1 MSAGYDPRF
10 DAAFDETYRGGPSRG
25 PACRHC
31 GAPDVLGGTFRP
43 VCARCVASLG
53 RVAGDPASAHPEVIA
68 RLLDVSLDVVHLD
81 TRIVI
86 DPRDPWATPTVTP
99 TWHFTSLWP
108 TTGDARLV
116 DGRVADGRLR

>member
-10 DAAFDETYRGGPSRG
+10 DAAFDDTYRGGSRG

-31 GAPDVLGGTFRP
+31 GAPDVLGDTFRP

-81 TRIVI
+81 TRIVF
-86 DPRDPWATPTVTP
+86 DRTAPWATPTVAP
-99 TWHFTSLWP
+99 AWHWTSLW
-108 TTGDARLV
+108 DSDDRLIS
-116 DGRVADGRLR
+116 GKRALP